1 MTILTGLGIALLGA
15 IAIACGV
22 LGLSNLYVGQ
32 WVMAFGLL
40 GFGSGVGLLFAW
52 GWGIFLDKIGA
63 VETEVTGDTAVAA
76 PRTPALLASFW
87 LIVLAGVLTYG
98 AFSVEGS
105 SRWLSAGTA
114 FCLLVVGAT
123 IAFLRAKD

>member
-1 MTILTGLGIALLGA
+1 MTILRGLGTALLGA
-15 IAIACGV
+15 VAIACGV

-32 WVMAFGLL
+32 WGMAGGLL
-40 GFGSGVGLLFAW
+40 GCGLGIGVLFAW
-52 GWGIFLDKIGA
+52 GWGTFLDEIGA
-63 VETEVTGDTAVAA
+63 VETEVAGETAVAA
-76 PRTPALLASFW
+76 PRAPALLASFW

-114 FCLLVVGAT
+114 FCLFVVGAT
-123 IAFLRAKD
+123 IAFLRAKH